1 MISSSYGSDHLDR
14 LIMNDVVFPH
24 MDRIELTD
32 GLCRITFDPST
43 LEGLEFNP
51 SGPNVKRIKD
61 RSAEMPFASIGVED
75 LRIADLL
82 DGTRLNERGNKHFL
96 RLVENLDPSGWTL
109 KGVNIRGRFRD
120 GDGLLA
126 NGIGWLYV
134 LLTNGEGAEAVC
146 DFCDLKC
153 GMCYVVSIYRE
164 GDDQKAHQILN
175 LINSVHAK

>member
-1 MISSSYGSDHLDR
+1 
-14 LIMNDVVFPH
+14 
-24 MDRIELTD
+24 
-32 GLCRITFDPST
+32 
-43 LEGLEFNP
+43 
-51 SGPNVKRIKD
+51 
-61 RSAEMPFASIGVED
+61 
-75 LRIADLL
+75 
-82 DGTRLNERGNKHFL
+82 
-96 RLVENLDPSGWTL
+96 LVDNLDPSGWTL

-164 GDDQKAHQILN
+164 GGDQKAHQIWN
-175 LINSVHAK
+175 LINSIHAK